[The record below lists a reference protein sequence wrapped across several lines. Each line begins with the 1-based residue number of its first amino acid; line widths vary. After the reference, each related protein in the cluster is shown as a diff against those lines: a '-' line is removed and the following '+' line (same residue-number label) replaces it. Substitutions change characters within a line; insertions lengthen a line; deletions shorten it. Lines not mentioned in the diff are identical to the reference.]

1 MGGLD
6 GAGIKYFRNLVL
18 SLCPALIETCWNK
31 IGTFDYC
38 WLKVLVQCGHG
49 ANNYWN
55 VGIMMDWLSSLNV
68 GKLKHVHNFYMET
81 CWAYNIKM
89 DARETGSFFE
99 TA

>member
-1 MGGLD
+1 
-6 GAGIKYFRNLVL
+6 
-18 SLCPALIETCWNK
+18 
-31 IGTFDYC
+31 
-38 WLKVLVQCGHG
+38 
-49 ANNYWN
+49 